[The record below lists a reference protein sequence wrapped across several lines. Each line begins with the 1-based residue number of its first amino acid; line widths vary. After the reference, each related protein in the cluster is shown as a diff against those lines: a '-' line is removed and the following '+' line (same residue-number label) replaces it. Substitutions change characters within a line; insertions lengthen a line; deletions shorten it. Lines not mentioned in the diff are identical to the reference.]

1 MAGIYPKFRFFA
13 NCLEP
18 IQSAYLLNAV
28 RLTPPTSPVRAQIP
42 LASSKSE
49 SNRALIID
57 ALTGFRCDL
66 QNLSTARDTQ
76 TMIRL
81 LKSSDATADVLDAG
95 TTMRFLTAYFAVTGQ
110 SKIMTGT
117 PRMCERP
124 IGILVDALR
133 TLGADITYLKND
145 GYPPLQLNGFKPSD
159 TNQAHSGRLSIR
171 GDVSSQ
177 YISALLMIAPMLPQ
191 GLVLTLTG
199 AIGSRPYIE
208 MTIAQMV
215 YFGADVQA
223 DWKTNTITVAPKPYV
238 AHSYAIES
246 DWSGASYWYSVAA
259 LSDDR
264 VGGPLTTEIE
274 LLGLKEKSLQ
284 GDSAIVDIMRPLGV
298 ESTFT
303 ATGVRLTKRPTE
315 SSLAWDF
322 TDCPDLAQTVAVC
335 AAVKGVR
342 LTLTGIESLKIK
354 ETDRVGAL
362 QAELKKIG
370 AELVEVEP
378 NHRYE
383 VRTTERSEGEV
394 KAAIHTYD
402 DHRMAMAFAPVAM
415 QRAIVIQEPGVVAKS
430 YPSFWDDMAR
440 VVTVETLPDGTKA
453 TV

>member
-1 MAGIYPKFRFFA
+1 M
-13 NCLEP
+13 
-18 IQSAYLLNAV
+18 NAV
-28 RLTPPTSPVRAQIP
+28 RLTPPNGPVRDHSVRAAIP

-57 ALTGFRCDL
+57 ALTGFGCDL

-81 LKSSDATADVLDAG
+81 LHSGDFTADVLDAG

-110 SKIMTGT
+110 HKTMTGT

-133 TLGADITYLKND
+133 SLGADITYLKND
-145 GYPPLQLNGFKPSD
+145 GYPPVQLNGFSASE
-159 TNQAHSGRLSIR
+159 TNQVRIR

-177 YISALLMIAPMLPQ
+177 YISALLMIAPVLPQ
-191 GLVLTLTG
+191 GLTLTLTG

-223 DWKTNTITVAPKPYV
+223 DWSANTINVAPKPYV
-238 AHSYAIES
+238 AKAYQIES

-259 LSDDR
+259 LSNDER
-264 VGGPLTTEIE
+264 TEIE
-274 LLGLKEKSLQ
+274 LLGLKEQSLQ

-303 ATGVRLTKRPTE
+303 DTGVRLTKRPVE
-315 SSLAWDF
+315 SSLACDF

-335 AAVKGVR
+335 AAMKGVV

-354 ETDRVGAL
+354 ETDRVAAL
-362 QAELKKIG
+362 QAELQKIG

-378 NHRYE
+378 NQRYE
-383 VRTTERSEGEV
+383 VRKVGQGGRESIP
-394 KAAIHTYD
+394 AIHTYD
-402 DHRMAMAFAPVAM
+402 DHRMAMAFAPVAL
-415 QRAIVIQEPGVVAKS
+415 QYEIVIEEPNVVAKS
-430 YPSFWDDMAR
+430 YPSFWEDMAR
-440 VVTVETLPDGTKA
+440 IVTVETITTAQENAG
-453 TV
+453 

>member
-1 MAGIYPKFRFFA
+1 M
-13 NCLEP
+13 NT
-18 IQSAYLLNAV
+18 V
-28 RLTPPTSPVRAQIP
+28 RLLPPAKPVQATIP

-49 SNRALIID
+49 SNRALILN

-81 LKSSDATADVLDAG
+81 LKSEDPTADVLDAG
-95 TTMRFLTAYFAVTGQ
+95 TTMRFLTAYFSVTGQ
-110 SKIMTGT
+110 QKIMTGT

-133 TLGADITYLKND
+133 TLGADIAYLKND
-145 GYPPLQLNGFKPSD
+145 GYPPLQLNGFSASGE
-159 TNQAHSGRLSIR
+159 NQVSIQ

-177 YISALLMIAPMLPQ
+177 YISALLMIAPLLPD
-191 GLVLTLTG
+191 GLGLHLTG

-208 MTIAQMV
+208 MTIEQMR
-215 YFGADVQA
+215 YFGADVRA
-223 DWKTNTITVAPKPYV
+223 DWDAKTITVASKLYTPKPYQV
-238 AHSYAIES
+238 ES
-246 DWSGASYWYSVAA
+246 DWSGASYWYSVVA
-259 LSDDR
+259 LSPDE
-264 VGGPLTTEIE
+264 VTTIE

-303 ATGVRLTKRPTE
+303 DTGVILTKRPTE
-315 SSLAWDF
+315 SPLTWDF

-335 AAVKGVR
+335 AAVNHVP

-354 ETDRVGAL
+354 ETDRVMAL
-362 QAELKKIG
+362 QTELRKIG
-370 AELVEVEP
+370 AELVEVEI

-383 VRTTERSEGEV
+383 IRPLANNVLSIPHIE
-394 KAAIHTYD
+394 TYD

-415 QRAIVIQEPGVVAKS
+415 QREIVINEPGVVAKS

-440 VVTVETLPDGTKA
+440 VVTVKFS
-453 TV
+453 